1 MAKRGSRMISSW
13 SLFGRQW
20 RRNRGVVLTANP
32 SEVANLSRLHATQI
46 IQVTPAN
53 LKVLLD
59 FQFSTILTRWT
70 DGWDYAWI
78 SSVINSINFS
88 LMQLPRIFLAQ
99 SEDFQERGGSEKKC
113 KKVFFEAVQSVII
126 NLKGQ
131 FFKMKSFKKESDYD
145 SRIWNLCF
153 CNRRKARV
161 CLPAIMEEPAQRA
174 LPAVILQTFFF
185 IGSQNFSWEQLG
197 NCFFL
202 ISKCFH
208 RHLEAKLAS
217 EIICVLAWLI
227 YLQLLL
233 LVQLD
238 F

>member
-1 MAKRGSRMISSW
+1 MEAEPRCCPDRQSIRSCQLVSPSRHSDHSGHTCKPE
-13 SLFGRQW
+13 S
-20 RRNRGVVLTANP
+20 
-32 SEVANLSRLHATQI
+32 
-46 IQVTPAN
+46 
-53 LKVLLD
+53 D

-197 NCFFL
+197 NWFFL
-202 ISKCFH
+202 NIKMFSSPPRGQIGIWDYLFPCLVNIFAITSFGSTGF
-208 RHLEAKLAS
+208 LKLG
-217 EIICVLAWLI
+217 LAWS
-227 YLQLLL
+227 
-233 LVQLD
+233 
-238 F
+238 

>member
-1 MAKRGSRMISSW
+1 M
-13 SLFGRQW
+13 
-20 RRNRGVVLTANP
+20 
-32 SEVANLSRLHATQI
+32 
-46 IQVTPAN
+46 
-53 LKVLLD
+53 
-59 FQFSTILTRWT
+59 
-70 DGWDYAWI
+70 
-78 SSVINSINFS
+78 
-88 LMQLPRIFLAQ
+88 
-99 SEDFQERGGSEKKC
+99 
-113 KKVFFEAVQSVII
+113 
-126 NLKGQ
+126 
-131 FFKMKSFKKESDYD
+131 
-145 SRIWNLCF
+145 
-153 CNRRKARV
+153 

-197 NCFFL
+197 NWFFFL